1 MTEINLAIKLKN
13 HLTER
18 SQHDPTNTIQRDWTS
33 TSWLDSKETTDQL
46 FHRHECAMHTA
57 ALKRHVVV
65 AYGVELGHVC
75 SVRIY
80 VIISVSLAVVAI
92 ILSAVLYVPPYL
104 QEQQRL
110 RDGSMGCAK
119 YRRMYREAVKTYQEN
134 PNGKKHVREFI
145 AAEGLMNKHR
155 CTSIGEQNI

>member
-1 MTEINLAIKLKN
+1 M
-13 HLTER
+13 
-18 SQHDPTNTIQRDWTS
+18 P
-33 TSWLDSKETTDQL
+33 
-46 FHRHECAMHTA
+46 TA
-57 ALKRHVVV
+57 AFKRHVVV

-80 VIISVSLAVVAI
+80 VIISVSVAAVAI
-92 ILSAVLYVPPYL
+92 LLSAVLYVPPYL

>member
-1 MTEINLAIKLKN
+1 MPA
-13 HLTER
+13 
-18 SQHDPTNTIQRDWTS
+18 PT
-33 TSWLDSKETTDQL
+33 
-46 FHRHECAMHTA
+46 
-57 ALKRHVVV
+57 LKRYVIVD
-65 AYGVELGHVC
+65 YGLQLGHAC

-80 VIISVSLAVVAI
+80 VIISVSVAVVAI

-119 YRRMYREAVKTYQEN
+119 YRRMYREAVKSYQAN

-145 AAEGLMNKHR
+145 AAEGLMSKHS
-155 CTSIGEQNI
+155 CTSIGEQKI

>member
-1 MTEINLAIKLKN
+1 MWLLLIV
-13 HLTER
+13 
-18 SQHDPTNTIQRDWTS
+18 W
-33 TSWLDSKETTDQL
+33 SWVIL
-46 FHRHECAMHTA
+46 
-57 ALKRHVVV
+57 V
-65 AYGVELGHVC
+65 

-80 VIISVSLAVVAI
+80 VIISVSVAAVAI
-92 ILSAVLYVPPYL
+92 LLSAVLYVPPYL

-134 PNGKKHVREFI
+134 PNGKKHLREFI
-145 AAEGLMNKHR
+145 AAEGLMNKHQ

>member
-1 MTEINLAIKLKN
+1 MIGQILFSVTGMV
-13 HLTER
+13 
-18 SQHDPTNTIQRDWTS
+18 

-80 VIISVSLAVVAI
+80 VIISVSVAVVAI
-92 ILSAVLYVPPYL
+92 MLSAVLYVPPYL

-119 YRRMYREAVKTYQEN
+119 YRRMYREAVKSYQEN